1 MTPIEQALARS
12 FDAEHLAIYADA
24 LLARGDRRGELI
36 HLQLAG
42 DDDHRRALEREWLA
56 ELPAGVLVTRAEY
69 GFVDVAVDDPKV
81 ARALLGSTYRGALR
95 QIWSH
100 GSHELLG
107 TVLETIANGP
117 AMPFLK
123 ELRLQCGAADVR
135 HTGTGGAAFVTAT
148 PFLHTLSTSGRGRY
162 EQLEHPAVQYL
173 VLRGAGTLAESSW
186 PSVTH
191 LIYQFE
197 PLPISSRTMLA
208 LVNRFHQLRLPSLV
222 HLQLEDNVAPAP
234 DVFEFLSR
242 IALAPTTR
250 RVSVPRAPDRMTIDA
265 VRSRH
270 PKLVIEEVELRTP

>member
-1 MTPIEQALARS
+1 MTPIEHALARS

-42 DDDHRRALEREWLA
+42 DDDHRRALERDWLA
-56 ELPAGVLVTRAEY
+56 ELPAGVLVTQSHY
-69 GFVDVAVDDPKV
+69 GFINVAIDKPDA
-81 ARALLGSTYRGALR
+81 ARALLGSRYRGALR

-117 AMPFLK
+117 AMPFLA
-123 ELRLQCGAADVR
+123 ELRLQCGAADVG
-135 HTGTGGAAFVTAT
+135 HTVTGGDAFVAAT
-148 PFLHTLSTSGRGRY
+148 PYLHTLNTSGRARY

-173 VLRGAGTLAESSW
+173 VVRGAGTFAESSW

-222 HLQLEDNVAPAP
+222 KLQLEDNVAPAP

-242 IALAPTTR
+242 ITLAPTMR
-250 RVSVPRAPDRMTIDA
+250 RIWVPPAPDRMTIDA
-265 VRSRH
+265 LRSRY
-270 PKLVIEEVELRTP
+270 PSVVIDEEELRAP